1 MIYKDDVIDSSNMI
15 DLFSWVIKLK
25 SNNTNQISPFV
36 NSLFAEAI
44 AEYNVPLEWIKNGYA
59 DYDFKHNI
67 NIFA

>member
-36 NSLFAEAI
+36 NSLFAKAI
-44 AEYNVPLEWIKNGYA
+44 AEYNVPLE
-59 DYDFKHNI
+59 
-67 NIFA
+67 